1 MEVPNIISKGVGL
14 TWFSYWYSMI
24 LVHEFYYSKYK
35 YIYIYYIYIVNIK
48 LCFYLPQIKLGP

>member
-35 YIYIYYIYIVNIK
+35 YIYIYIIYI
-48 LCFYLPQIKLGP
+48 Q